1 MAAYEMRIRD
11 GSSDVCSS
19 DLRDQGARLGADE
32 FGLLMIDCSM
42 AEAIVKAKYLAA
54 AIERIRFA
62 WGDRQFS
69 TTVSI
74 GLAPV
79 QRGVGG
85 HDGVIH
91 AADAACF
98 SAKAHGGTRS

>member
-1 MAAYEMRIRD
+1 
-11 GSSDVCSS
+11 
-19 DLRDQGARLGADE
+19 
-32 FGLLMIDCSM
+32 MIDCSM

-85 HDGVIH
+85 HDGVIQ
-91 AADAACF
+91 AAAAACF
-98 SAKAHGGTRS
+98 SATEQGGNRVSVYSSSAVDLVRRSEENTSELQSLIRISYP